1 MKKLMTLF
9 VALSIVTVAAF
20 SVIAADNKGPEEVK
34 LKASMG
40 TVTFQH
46 RAHQSRVEDCTTC
59 HHQGVAAGACT
70 SCHDAKPEAPK
81 AKKVFHKLCKSCHKK
96 NDGPT
101 KCKGCHVK

>member
-1 MKKLMTLF
+1 MKKLLTLF
-9 VALSIVTVAAF
+9 VVLTFVTIGAF
-20 SVIAADNKGPEEVK
+20 SVFAADNGPAEVK
-34 LKASMG
+34 LEASMG

-46 RAHQSRVEDCTTC
+46 AAHQGRVADCTTC
-59 HHQGVAAGACT
+59 HHEGVEAGACR

-81 AKKVFHKLCKSCHKK
+81 AKTVFHKLCKDCHKT

>member
-1 MKKLMTLF
+1 MKKIITLF
-9 VALSIVTVAAF
+9 VAISFVSIAAF
-20 SVIAADNKGPEEVK
+20 SVIAAEKAPAEVT
-34 LKASMG
+34 LEASMG
-40 TVTFQH
+40 NITFQH
-46 RAHQSRVEDCTTC
+46 AMHEGRVEDCTTC
-59 HHQGVAAGACT
+59 HHEGVEAGACT